1 MVLSGD
7 RKALPA
13 ETVSKR
19 NVSGDLPMVARI
31 QSILLPPHRVRIAK
45 LIRFTCATRQSEQES
60 CPGIE
65 CICRRDCGAGSWLSA
80 NVGGCIGSIARLQC
94 RSSAVKLEGA
104 ALRLKCCAL
113 WLKMV
118 DLRFQEVTT
127 ETERMRAFKP
137 G

>member
-31 QSILLPPHRVRIAK
+31 QSILLPPHRVRIAQ
-45 LIRFTCATRQSEQES
+45 LIRLTCAARQSEEEG

-65 CICRRDCGAGSWLSA
+65 RICCRDCAAGSSLSA
-80 NVGGCIGSIARLQC
+80 NVSACIGSIARLQ
-94 RSSAVKLEGA
+94 RGSSAVKLEGA
-104 ALRLKCCAL
+104 AHRLKCCAL

-118 DLRFQEVTT
+118 D
-127 ETERMRAFKP
+127 
-137 G
+137 